1 MIKKQDLK
9 QVEDLRRE
17 IEHLTKINDKK
28 VEIFIKKLEEKLDS
42 LEKAI
47 QEIEFAD
54 IREIIR
60 YKYKCNYSWVKI
72 MHIMKFNSESTAR
85 LRLIRYLENS

>member
-9 QVEDLRRE
+9 QIEDLRKE
-17 IEHLTKINDKK
+17 IEHLSKTNDKK
-28 VEIFIKKLEEKLDS
+28 VEIFVKKLEEKLDS
-42 LEKAI
+42 LERLI

>member
-9 QVEDLRRE
+9 QIECLRNE
-17 IEHLTKINDKK
+17 IERLRKSNDSKTQ
-28 VEIFIKKLEEKLDS
+28 IFIKELKEKLDN
-42 LEKAI
+42 LETEI
-47 QEIEFAD
+47 QKIEFSD

-72 MHIMKFNSESTAR
+72 MHLMKFNSESTAR
-85 LRLIRYLENS
+85 LRLTRYLENT

>member
-9 QVEDLRRE
+9 QIECLRNE
-17 IEHLTKINDKK
+17 IERLRKSNDSKMQ
-28 VEIFIKKLEEKLDS
+28 IFIKELKEKLDN
-42 LEKAI
+42 LETEI
-47 QEIEFAD
+47 QKIEFSD

-72 MHIMKFNSESTAR
+72 MHLMKFN
-85 LRLIRYLENS
+85 

>member
-9 QVEDLRRE
+9 QIESLRKE
-17 IEHLTKINDKK
+17 IEHLTKTNDKK
-28 VEIFIKKLEEKLDS
+28 VAIFINELKQKLDS

>member
-9 QVEDLRRE
+9 QIENLRKE
-17 IEHLTKINDKK
+17 IEHLTNINDKK
-28 VEIFIKKLEEKLDS
+28 VEIFTDKLEEKLDA
-42 LEKAI
+42 LEKSI

-72 MHIMKFNSESTAR
+72 MHLMKFNSESTAR
-85 LRLIRYLENS
+85 LRLTRYLENT

>member
-9 QVEDLRRE
+9 QIEYLRNE
-17 IEHLTKINDKK
+17 IAHLTKINDSK
-28 VEIFIKKLEEKLDS
+28 VELFIKQLKEKLEY
-42 LEKAI
+42 LENEI
-47 QEIEFAD
+47 QKIEFSD

-60 YKYKCNYSWVKI
+60 YRYKCNYSWVKI

-85 LRLIRYLENS
+85 LRLIRYLKNV